1 MNVSDMCAICR
12 VKMTKRALIKLS
24 PCNHLFHKTCWDQH
38 AEVRIPQECCLCR
51 EPFTSTVDFNRRT
64 NQMASGEARRI
75 VVQAAGDLHNWKYL
89 AQTLGI
95 KYKTAWSW
103 VKSGDP
109 VGRSRKNTL
118 RKALTEEEIDGL
130 IAYIETDPALTLQ
143 QLADYVQATYNQRL
157 SCTTIARYLHGRVFS
172 YKGNH
177 YEPKDM
183 NSEAKKDLRMAY
195 IQRLLQL
202 MAEGKPI
209 QKYIMTLTNR
219 DKNHSTS
226 QSR

>member
-1 MNVSDMCAICR
+1 
-12 VKMTKRALIKLS
+12 
-24 PCNHLFHKTCWDQH
+24 
-38 AEVRIPQECCLCR
+38 
-51 EPFTSTVDFNRRT
+51 
-64 NQMASGEARRI
+64 MASGEARRI